1 MKAVQ
6 KVYTEEAPAIQPEL
20 VSLRLFEDK
29 DDAAKKEKK
38 LKKIVTGPSSP
49 IRRKIS
55 VGHNIDKESHGHHSI
70 HSSTTYLAHNI
81 DIEAGI
87 SEADDPRRAF
97 IEVANNKSLI
107 KREEN
112 PTLKYVSLQVKNPF
126 QSPIS
131 MLVKGALV
139 LTQTDFEELMQ
150 LSWNLLLE
158 DDPELSAA
166 ASVALIM
173 SALKIPKQVSDLLE
187 KELNHENPQQRT
199 VAINKFYRIWSN
211 RYQFWPRLEEGAH
224 LYLKVPPPAIEFTL
238 PSPRIAL
245 ESIPVVDPPYM
256 PVTKSKVEEVTI
268 SQEPQIQRSFV
279 AATKTRRKQQIELV
293 AKALQEEEDKLREE
307 RENYRISA
315 VPITLQ
321 AAYEPALFHTVEEHE
336 GEDDEMERVP
346 THHIQV
352 CFVVILL
359 KS

>member
-1 MKAVQ
+1 M
-6 KVYTEEAPAIQPEL
+6 
-20 VSLRLFEDK
+20 
-29 DDAAKKEKK
+29 
-38 LKKIVTGPSSP
+38 TGPSSP

-81 DIEAGI
+81 DIEAGT
-87 SEADDPRRAF
+87 SETDDPRKAF

-112 PTLKYVSLQVKNPF
+112 PTLKYINSQVKNPF
-126 QSPIS
+126 GAPIS

-139 LTQTDFEELMQ
+139 LPQTDFEELIH
-150 LSWNLLLE
+150 LSWNLVLE
-158 DDPELSAA
+158 DDPELCAS

-173 SALKIPKQVSDLLE
+173 CALKFPKLVSDLFE
-187 KELNHENPQQRT
+187 KELNDENPLRRT
-199 VAINKFYRIWSN
+199 IAINKFYKIWSN

-279 AATKTRRKQQIELV
+279 AATKTRRKT
-293 AKALQEEEDKLREE
+293 A
-307 RENYRISA
+307 N
-315 VPITLQ
+315 
-321 AAYEPALFHTVEEHE
+321 
-336 GEDDEMERVP
+336 RVSGP
-346 THHIQV
+346 SLTGRGGQTQGRA
-352 CFVVILL
+352 
-359 KS
+359 